1 MCQIPRLDL
10 LKHTNDLRL
19 FILEKYEVV
28 IVQEITFL
36 RQKKSSSCQIL
47 SFKTTSKS
55 SPKLDLYTLEN
66 YNNNFYFI
74 IFILMNTVLLPSTHV
89 DEHTINL
96 LPLHREDLK
105 ELAQQVAHWQKNPLF
120 MRFLKERPMTAQQ
133 NLEVFLKDFDTVHC
147 TFRGIQLH
155 TAHDLV

>member
-1 MCQIPRLDL
+1 
-10 LKHTNDLRL
+10 
-19 FILEKYEVV
+19 
-28 IVQEITFL
+28 
-36 RQKKSSSCQIL
+36 
-47 SFKTTSKS
+47 
-55 SPKLDLYTLEN
+55 
-66 YNNNFYFI
+66 
-74 IFILMNTVLLPSTHV
+74 MNTVLLPSTHV